1 MMSCAVTVALT
12 TPLVHTHNSL
22 ISGTDVVDI
31 LQVVDAEW
39 DQGQAAEP
47 KPKCSDEIIPHTIQ
61 VRSPAQYSST
71 VVTCCPKLSVIVTG
85 KSWKIV
91 VCTTTG
97 WAVSTVLTA
106 ADCWAWGKET

>member
-31 LQVVDAEW
+31 LEVIDAEW

-47 KPKCSDEIIPHTIQ
+47 KPNCNDENHSTHNPSQ
-61 VRSPAQYSST
+61 KPRSVNKY
-71 VVTCCPKLSVIVTG
+71 CCHLLPQ
-85 KSWKIV
+85 
-91 VCTTTG
+91 
-97 WAVSTVLTA
+97 AVSDSDRKILE
-106 ADCWAWGKET
+106 DCCLYYNRLGGHHSTDCS